1 MYASKRSVRKA
12 QGYQKKYK
20 EPTHGNRETTKGGHF
35 RVQVVK
41 DKFGIVTKRIVH
53 YSEKQLKRIAK
64 YQKLLAEY
72 RMAQMEAYKEQQQE
86 GENDVKSGGMA
97 SEAAALEKTVE
108 LHKEPVVATE

>member
-20 EPTHGNRETTKGGHF
+20 DLTHSNRAETKGGYF
-35 RVQVVK
+35 RVQVIK
-41 DKFGIVTKRIVH
+41 DKFGNVVKRIVH
-53 YSEKQLKRIAK
+53 YSEKQLKRMAK

-86 GENDVKSGGMA
+86 GENDVKSGGVV
-97 SEAAALEKTVE
+97 SEPAALEKTVE
-108 LHKEPVVATE
+108 LPKESVVATE

>member
-20 EPTHGNRETTKGGHF
+20 DLTHSNRSETKGGYF
-35 RVQVVK
+35 RVQVIK
-41 DKFGIVTKRIVH
+41 DKFGNVVKRIVH
-53 YSEKQLKRIAK
+53 YSERQLKRMAK

-86 GENDVKSGGMA
+86 GENDVKSGGVV
-97 SEAAALEKTVE
+97 SEPAALEKTVE
-108 LHKEPVVATE
+108 LPKESVVATE